1 MRPGQQILERAAA
14 LISGDRQDDYGDAL
28 ENHERI
34 ARLWNARLHDK
45 LKDGEKIEAWDV
57 SACMRM
63 VKEARLIQSPGHED
77 TLTDIAGYTGVEMN
91 MFEKRDA

>member
-1 MRPGQQILERAAA
+1 MRAGQRILERAAV

-28 ENHERI
+28 ENHQRI
-34 ARLWNARLHDK
+34 ARLWTARLHDK
-45 LKDGEKIEAWDV
+45 LRPGEEIEPWEV

-77 TLTDIAGYTGVEMN
+77 TLTDIAGYVGVEMN
-91 MFEKRDA
+91 MHEKQ